1 MTEYILKT
9 KNVNSKSLLTEIS
22 NFVGEIIDNFNII
35 WDSDSQR
42 DAILEVVDEF
52 MEDLKTNANK
62 IEQWN
67 VVCDARNN
75 KHKDTKNK
83 ETHLDVYY
91 CQRHCYNV
99 TELCYTIKK

>member
-1 MTEYILKT
+1 MTNYSLKT
-9 KNVNSKSLLTEIS
+9 KNVNSKALLKEVS
-22 NFVGEIIDNFNII
+22 NFIGEIIDNFNVI

-52 MEDLKTNANK
+52 LEDMKNNDNK

-75 KHKDTKNK
+75 KIKDTEGKI
-83 ETHLDVYY
+83 THLDVYY

-99 TELCYTIKK
+99 TELQYTIKR